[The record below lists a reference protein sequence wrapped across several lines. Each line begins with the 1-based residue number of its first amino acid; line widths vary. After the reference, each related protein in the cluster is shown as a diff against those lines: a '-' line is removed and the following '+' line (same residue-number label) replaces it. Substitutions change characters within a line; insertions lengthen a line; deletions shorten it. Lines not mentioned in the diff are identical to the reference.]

1 MSTTLCPDGES
12 GAWRRGVTFQ
22 RTRSGS
28 WQSWEAHLVVY
39 LTALS
44 HCVPTPSMQ
53 SLLSTGLNQRPL
65 LIQEPVS
72 QVRFLC
78 PFRPISPSLW
88 ETLTLETFQEAF
100 LRGNRTHGDWKGPGG
115 RGKSGMI
122 APSFFLPSSPAKP
135 DLQRALVP
143 VVKELVPVS
152 RPDWGQLCL
161 APLHPQPLR
170 CAPRQSRKGG

>member
-1 MSTTLCPDGES
+1 M
-12 GAWRRGVTFQ
+12 
-22 RTRSGS
+22 
-28 WQSWEAHLVVY
+28 VY
-39 LTALS
+39 VTALS
-44 HCVPTPSMQ
+44 PCVPTPSMQ

-152 RPDWGQLCL
+152 RPEWGQLCL